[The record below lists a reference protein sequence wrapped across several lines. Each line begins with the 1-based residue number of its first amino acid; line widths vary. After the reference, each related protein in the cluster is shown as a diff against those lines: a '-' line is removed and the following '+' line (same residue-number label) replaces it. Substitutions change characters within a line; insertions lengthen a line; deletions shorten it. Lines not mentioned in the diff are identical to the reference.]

1 MTSGGEE
8 VWDFMR
14 LDIGQGGGCGSHC
27 GQQEVTSKWLTMA
40 HGQLKMPKMPQN
52 VPKIPQ
58 NEPKMSKMQANC
70 E

>member
-14 LDIGQGGGCGSHC
+14 LDTGQGGGCGCQC
-27 GQQEVTSKWLTMA
+27 GQQDVSSNA
-40 HGQLKMPKMPQN
+40 SN

-58 NEPKMSKMQANC
+58 NEPKLSKMQANC